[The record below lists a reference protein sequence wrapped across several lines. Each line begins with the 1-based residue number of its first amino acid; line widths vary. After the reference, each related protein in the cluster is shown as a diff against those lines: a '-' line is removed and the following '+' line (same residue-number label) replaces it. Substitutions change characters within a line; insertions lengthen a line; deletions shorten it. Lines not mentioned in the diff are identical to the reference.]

1 MLIWHGVRCKYRNTI
16 RVDLQPVASFRCV
29 IATDVSSRRCS
40 SMDQEISQSSFSPVD
55 ESWSFLSHP
64 SSSSLMLELPWLSS
78 NIEESKNDY
87 ETPLPTHTTMVSAD
101 SEPSE
106 LAPVLSDAAEG
117 PAKRRGR
124 KPGLRQPRQP
134 SCHVEV
140 ERQRRE
146 KMNRRFCELRAAVPT
161 VSRMDKSS
169 LLGDAADYITK
180 LRARVGQL
188 EAELR
193 KAAMAKL
200 GARAGAAAGAEVDDV
215 VEARMVGADMAVVR
229 VTSPARH
236 APASL
241 MAALRSL
248 DLEVRHAS
256 VSRVYGVTTMD
267 AAVDVP
273 SDQQGGVAVLGDDGL
288 RTAILQKMQEMVRLV
303 KS

>member
-1 MLIWHGVRCKYRNTI
+1 
-16 RVDLQPVASFRCV
+16 
-29 IATDVSSRRCS
+29 
-40 SMDQEISQSSFSPVD
+40 MDQEISQSSFSPVD

-236 APASL
+236 APALL

>member
-1 MLIWHGVRCKYRNTI
+1 
-16 RVDLQPVASFRCV
+16 
-29 IATDVSSRRCS
+29 
-40 SMDQEISQSSFSPVD
+40 MDHKIPQSSFSPEVD
-55 ESWSFLSHP
+55 DSWSFLSHP
-64 SSSSLMLELPWLSS
+64 SSSSLMLELPSTEVTNQCFPS
-78 NIEESKNDY
+78 NIEESTKNEY
-87 ETPLPTHTTMVSAD
+87 GTPPATNTTLISAD

-106 LAPVLSDAAEG
+106 LAPVLSDAAEV
-117 PAKRRGR
+117 PAKRRAR
-124 KPGLRQPRQP
+124 KPWLCQPRQP

-169 LLGDAADYITK
+169 LLSDAADYITK
-180 LRARVGQL
+180 LRARVAQL

-200 GARAGAAAGAEVDDV
+200 GARAGAEVDDA
-215 VEARMVGADMAVVR
+215 VEARMVGADMAMVR
-229 VTSPARH
+229 VTSPAKH

-241 MAALRSL
+241 MAALRSM

-256 VSRVYGVTTMD
+256 ISRVYGVTTMD
-267 AAVDVP
+267 AAVDAP
-273 SDQQGGVAVLGDDGL
+273 RDQLGGVAMLGEDGL
-288 RTAILQKMQEMVRLV
+288 RRAILQKMQDMERLV

>member
-1 MLIWHGVRCKYRNTI
+1 
-16 RVDLQPVASFRCV
+16 
-29 IATDVSSRRCS
+29 
-40 SMDQEISQSSFSPVD
+40 MDQEISQSSFSPVD
-55 ESWSFLSHP
+55 DSWSFLSHP
-64 SSSSLMLELPWLSS
+64 SSSNLMLELPDQWFPS
-78 NIEESKNDY
+78 NIEQSKNEY
-87 ETPLPTHTTMVSAD
+87 GTPPPTNNTTLISAD

-106 LAPVLSDAAEG
+106 LAPLMSDAGEG

-169 LLGDAADYITK
+169 LLGDAAEYITK

-215 VEARMVGADMAVVR
+215 VEVRMVGADMAVVR
-229 VTSPARH
+229 VTSPGRH

-273 SDQQGGVAVLGDDGL
+273 TDQVGGGLAMLGDDGL
-288 RTAILQKMQEMVRLV
+288 RAAILQKMQEVARLV